1 MNCRFCNSKL
11 QYIFADLGK
20 TPLANSYLKSDEIN
34 KTETFYPLC
43 TYVCSKCFLVQLD
56 KFEEPKEIFT
66 NYAYLSSYSKTWLNH
81 VQKFAEEAIQRFKI
95 DKNDQIIEIASND
108 GYLLKNFKK
117 HNIPILGIEPAK
129 NIAKIAKKKKIPTV
143 TKFFGQK
150 TARELVNQ
158 NKKADLLIA
167 FNVLP
172 HVPNLKDFVKGLKT
186 LLKQRGVIV
195 IQFSAY
201 LMPLIKKTEF
211 DHIYHEHFSYFSIF
225 TLKKIFSKYN
235 LEIFDIEEQD
245 IHGGSMRVYIKHKNN
260 HNITIQKSV
269 MKKIEEEIKF
279 GMNNLTTYLEFNK
292 NVNTVKIKIWKF
304 FINAKLHEKNIVAYG
319 AAAKGN
325 TMLNYCGVGKEFID
339 YTVDANPYKQ
349 KLYLP
354 GTHIPIHN
362 PKKILRTKP
371 DYVLILAWNFKEEI
385 MKQMK
390 MIKKWKGKFVVLTPK
405 VKIYL

>member
-1 MNCRFCNSKL
+1 
-11 QYIFADLGK
+11 
-20 TPLANSYLKSDEIN
+20 
-34 KTETFYPLC
+34 
-43 TYVCSKCFLVQLD
+43 
-56 KFEEPKEIFT
+56 
-66 NYAYLSSYSKTWLNH
+66 
-81 VQKFAEEAIQRFKI
+81 
-95 DKNDQIIEIASND
+95 
-108 GYLLKNFKK
+108 
-117 HNIPILGIEPAK
+117 
-129 NIAKIAKKKKIPTV
+129 
-143 TKFFGQK
+143 
-150 TARELVNQ
+150 
-158 NKKADLLIA
+158 
-167 FNVLP
+167 
-172 HVPNLKDFVKGLKT
+172 